1 MNAFMV
7 WSQIERRKI
16 CEMTPEMHN
25 AEISKRLGR
34 RWKTLNDVERQPFIN
49 EAELLRQLH
58 MREYPDYK
66 YRPRKKTAKPAP
78 KLAPP
83 PKKAKRS
90 PAHRIRN
97 DSNNNRNSVAP
108 PSPPPARFAPL
119 PPSAAAKVPCSPSCG
134 APDSPESASFDDE
147 SLILDVSLGTH
158 DARGLVAME
167 SMRHQPMDTFELAD
181 FETEFSPLDSY
192 DIDGLD
198 TASSSSGSHLE
209 FLCPPDVSDILTD
222 ICLTADDDYWV
233 HTEFGLSPWA
243 GCALAVL
250 FFYLVS
256 RRPHLVRKDDLAC
269 FPFGDSGAV
278 RCREARLS
286 FFATLECLDPIR
298 FRNFWMLCTKKNVV
312 LDLGWNARCLVC
324 SCYVW
329 LDESREWVRAR
340 DTGNTVL
347 YVVYICQLLVLLLQH
362 CCPLPYALCPVP
374 TWLLPRGIRSC
385 CGPHNCFTR
394 YLV

>member
-34 RWKTLNDVERQPFIN
+34 RWKTLNDVERQPFID

-158 DARGLVAME
+158 DARGLVSME
-167 SMRHQPMDTFELAD
+167 TMRHHPMDTFEELAD
-181 FETEFSPLDSY
+181 FSEFSPLDSY

-209 FLCPPDVSDILTD
+209 FLCPPDVSSILTD
-222 ICLTADDDYWV
+222 ICLAADDYWV
-233 HTEFGLSPWA
+233 HTGFGLSPWA

-250 FFYLVS
+250 FLYLVYH
-256 RRPHLVRKDDLAC
+256 RPLCEKTISLVFR
-269 FPFGDSGAV
+269 SGISDAM

-298 FRNFWMLCTKKNVV
+298 FRNIWMLCTKNNVV
-312 LDLGWNARCLVC
+312 LDLGWIARCLVC
-324 SCYVW
+324 SCYFW
-329 LDESREWVRAR
+329 LDDSHEWVRFW
-340 DTGNTVL
+340 DTGNTLLHVAS
-347 YVVYICQLLVLLLQH
+347 ICQLSVLVLH
-362 CCPLPYALCPVP
+362 HSAALR
-374 TWLLPRGIRSC
+374 LLPHGPWTPGC
-385 CGPHNCFTR
+385 C
-394 YLV
+394 LWL